1 MIDFGKLTRY
11 VLVEAALDEL
21 FLEDISHVAYVPS
34 DVDW

>member
-11 VLVEAALDEL
+11 IVVQPALDEL
-21 FLEDISHVAYVPS
+21 FLEDISHVAYVSS